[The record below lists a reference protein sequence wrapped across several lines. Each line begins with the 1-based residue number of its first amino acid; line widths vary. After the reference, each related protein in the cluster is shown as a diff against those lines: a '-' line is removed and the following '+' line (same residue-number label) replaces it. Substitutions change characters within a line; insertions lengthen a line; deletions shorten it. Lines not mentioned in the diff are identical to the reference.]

1 MNPITYAEF
10 GKTAEAARSAMTALS
25 KSALDLGLDKGISE
39 LVKLR
44 VSQINGCAFC
54 IAFHLKVLRTLNVSQ
69 AKLDMLPVWHEAAE
83 FCDAERAALGWA
95 EEMTA
100 MAEVAP
106 AEESREA
113 LHAYF
118 SREQIIGLNISIA
131 GINAWNRM
139 AVAFGF
145 SPADVP

>member
-1 MNPITYAEF
+1 MSHVSYADF
-10 GKTAEAARSAMTALS
+10 AKTAEGARNAMTALS

-54 IAFHLKVLRTLNVSQ
+54 IAFHLKVLRGLHVPQ
-69 AKLDMLPVWHEAAE
+69 AKLDMLPVWHEAPE
-83 FCDAERAALGWA
+83 FSDAERAALGWA

-100 MAEVAP
+100 MAEAAP

-113 LHAYF
+113 LAPHF
-118 SREQIIGLNISIA
+118 SREQIMGLNISIA

-145 SPADVP
+145 TAAEVP

>member
-1 MNPITYAEF
+1 MNRVTYAEF
-10 GKTAEAARSAMTALS
+10 GKTAEAARNAMTALS

-54 IAFHLKVLRTLNVSQ
+54 IAFHLKVLRGLNVSQ
-69 AKLDMLPVWHEAAE
+69 AKLDMLPVWHESHE
-83 FCDAERAALGWA
+83 FSDADRAALGWA

-100 MAEVAP
+100 MAEAAP

-113 LHAYF
+113 LDAHF